1 MKTGKWV
8 GISIVMA
15 FGFFAAPGNVMSAA
29 AQTNCP
35 SGTYRMIRGY
45 GGDVICV
52 PYGQGSP
59 SNPAPRTR
67 PSDITGTGGQ
77 RSGSSSDSKGG
88 TVRSAQ

>member
-59 SNPAPRTR
+59 KQSRAANSPE
-67 PSDITGTGGQ
+67 
-77 RSGSSSDSKGG
+77 
-88 TVRSAQ
+88 